1 MSVAEADNAHPWAPL
16 SGEALLKR
24 ELRDEAARH
33 YVRTM
38 AHSDVAAPPHK
49 TNGLNFLKNVL
60 MDLDGYMDI
69 FSVVGGNEQIVTG
82 LLKEISAGIRQ
93 IQTFER

>member
-1 MSVAEADNAHPWAPL
+1 MPSLGAI

-24 ELRDEAARH
+24 ELRDETARH

-38 AHSDVAAPPHK
+38 AHSDVAAPRTRP
-49 TNGLNFLKNVL
+49 NGLNFLKNVL

-69 FSVVGGNEQIVTG
+69 FSVVGGNEQIVQG
-82 LLKEISAGIRQ
+82 LLKESAPR
-93 IQTFER
+93 FV